1 LPVVTHV
8 PPVAL
13 RVPDEHRE
21 QAFAHLL
28 LGAPRGDFTGDFDE
42 PCRSARTA
50 LAVNSAISSAPLASD
65 TNRLSC

>member
-1 LPVVTHV
+1 LPVVTHG

-28 LGAPRGDFTGDFDE
+28 LGAPRGDLTGDFDE
-42 PCRSARTA
+42 PLPLTT
-50 LAVNSAISSAPLASD
+50 NSTGGEFCNIQRAPGL
-65 TNRLSC
+65 